1 MTRRVLYI
9 IIGLGLLLGCG
20 ERKEYVD
27 VLQRAIAT
35 ADEHPDSALVMLDS
49 LARHE
54 VDFGKHFLMQ
64 YRLHRLNVYNKL
76 DTVFK
81 TTEEAQQLADYF
93 EDNGTSN
100 EKMLAYY
107 LLGRTYYDTHEAP
120 MALKYFRTAAEKADT
135 TAADCNYR
143 QLSRVYGQMGNLFY
157 EQNLMSNSLTCRDRA
172 IAYAWRAKDTI
183 SVLANLSSR
192 IAALSKIVDADSI
205 IELTL
210 STSKQAM
217 SLGYDNVSAGIL
229 VFAIRRLVEKGD
241 FVAAKSCMDL
251 YESKS
256 GFFNSSNDIQKG
268 REIYYYT
275 KGFYYMEKGMLDSAK
290 YYFYKELHDGKDFN
304 NQNAASR
311 GLSFLYNRIDI
322 PDSVAKYAMY
332 SYEMNDSVYSN
343 MATKEVEQVRALYNY
358 MRNQE
363 IAREEKERADK
374 EASKLSVAIFT
385 IVFLVIIVAL
395 VAIAV
400 YKRRMKERKRYRD
413 SLSALAKTQTELL
426 TLRSYKIEHEKEF
439 SQLIKRKEDELAR
452 LNSDIEVYKERIGNQ
467 RESAESKLQESA
479 VYKNIQKSAKKAL
492 FLTDDDWHQVYM
504 MVIDVLPQFYKFI
517 SARRLELNDKEFK
530 TCILIRLHFTP
541 KEVANMLDVSS
552 PYITKMRN
560 QMMQKLFGVEGKS
573 KELDEKLMEYS

>member
-1 MTRRVLYI
+1 MYI
-9 IIGLGLLLGCG
+9 IIGVGLLLGCG

-81 TTEEAQQLADYF
+81 TTEEAQHLADYF

-172 IAYAWRAKDTI
+172 VAYAWQAKDTI

>member
-81 TTEEAQQLADYF
+81 TTEEAQHLADYF

-183 SVLANLSSR
+183 SVLTNSSSR

>member
-9 IIGLGLLLGCG
+9 IIGVGLLLGCG

-81 TTEEAQQLADYF
+81 TTEEAQHLADYF

-183 SVLANLSSR
+183 SVLTNSSSR

>member
-9 IIGLGLLLGCG
+9 IIGVGLLLGCG

-183 SVLANLSSR
+183 SVLTNSSSR